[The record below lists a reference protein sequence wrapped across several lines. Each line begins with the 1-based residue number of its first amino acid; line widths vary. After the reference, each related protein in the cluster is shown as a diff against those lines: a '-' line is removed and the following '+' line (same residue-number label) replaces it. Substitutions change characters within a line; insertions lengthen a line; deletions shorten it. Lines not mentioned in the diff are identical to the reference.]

1 MVTIYNFL
9 SKIKKFNYEK
19 IELEKSN
26 TLKLSLMERDYQAQ
40 INQLKEKQRNEL
52 QEAKLIITEDIESK
66 YQNMIVELKKAHKEE
81 VI

>member
-1 MVTIYNFL
+1 LVTIYNFL